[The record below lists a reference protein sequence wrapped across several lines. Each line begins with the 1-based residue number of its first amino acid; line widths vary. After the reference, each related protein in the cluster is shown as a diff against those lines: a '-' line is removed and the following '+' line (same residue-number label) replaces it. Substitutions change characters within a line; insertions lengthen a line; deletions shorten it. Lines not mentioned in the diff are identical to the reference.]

1 MNLSRNSQRRSPG
14 AEPGPPPTVPTR
26 SMSPAMGVG
35 TNRSVAPRL
44 SASRQIQPAAAGGS
58 GSRSD
63 STRRTNV
70 SSRISGFS
78 FFPWPTA
85 GGRSALFDADPDS
98 TAGFMHHHI

>member
-14 AEPGPPPTVPTR
+14 AEPGPPPSIPAR

-63 STRRTNV
+63 STRRAN
-70 SSRISGFS
+70 I
-78 FFPWPTA
+78 
-85 GGRSALFDADPDS
+85 PDS